1 MTKGLL
7 LDSAY
12 SLIKWVVDIRS
23 EMQRTIN
30 GNVKEVMI
38 GYGNGRSPK

>member
-12 SLIKWVVDIRS
+12 SLIEWVVDIR
-23 EMQRTIN
+23 
-30 GNVKEVMI
+30 VKCS
-38 GYGNGRSPK
+38 GKDYYKW

>member
-12 SLIKWVVDIRS
+12 SLIEWVVDIRS
-23 EMQRTIN
+23 EMQR
-30 GNVKEVMI
+30 
-38 GYGNGRSPK
+38 